1 MKKNIKIAIGT
12 LILLLTVAVLSGCIQ
27 ERYTIDEKGFG
38 KDYYIDYDG
47 VSYNIESFV
56 VPIIGI
62 IVIVVVIWIIYESW
76 KDDKENK
83 EKTEIRELKYDK
95 ELEDINKQLDNGK
108 ISEDTY
114 KELRL
119 IIDKKYKRKWYE

>member
-1 MKKNIKIAIGT
+1 MKKNIKIAIGM
-12 LILLLTVAVLSGCIQ
+12 LILLLTVAMLSGCIQ
-27 ERYTIDEKGFG
+27 KRYTIDEKGFG
-38 KDYYIDYDG
+38 EDYYIEIDG
-47 VSYNIESFV
+47 ESYNIIESFA
-56 VPIIGI
+56 VPIVGI
-62 IVIVVVIWIIYESW
+62 IVIIVVIWIIYELW
-76 KDDKENK
+76 KDDK

-95 ELEDINKQLDNGK
+95 ELEGINKQLDNGK

>member
-1 MKKNIKIAIGT
+1 MKKNIIAIGM
-12 LILLLTVAVLSGCIQ
+12 LMLLLTVAMLSGCIQ
-27 ERYTIDEKGFG
+27 ERYTIDEKGIG
-38 KDYYIDYDG
+38 KDYYIEIGDE
-47 VSYNIESFV
+47 SYNIIESFV

-62 IVIVVVIWIIYESW
+62 IVIVVVIWIIYELW
-76 KDDKENK
+76 KDDKE
-83 EKTEIRELKYDK
+83 KTERYDK
-95 ELEDINKQLDNGK
+95 ELESINKQLDNGK